1 MKKADDPHVKALQ
14 SIDKQELLKKLKKIF
29 GGADIDFYTD
39 KAYGVIEE
47 SNKGAKTYEEF
58 IVGRTYIIFQM
69 FKENKVNMDIK
80 ELSKE
85 KIASMAEKNYQDS
98 IVNFVKIVFK
108 NMETTINLLINGSLT
123 LFGVALGHYVTKHTH
138 IFQRSYERKSDLIID
153 PYKEVVRLEFA
164 LKKYVHFTGAETG
177 QDSIERKIEELNNIK
192 KTSRLFST
200 NFGR

>member
-1 MKKADDPHVKALQ
+1 MNKLENIFIGFRNHSFEELIKYHQSGNVSDKEKLLLRSIYENASNEITEFIKESKADKSIDENDFDWSMKLYVFVSVQEFFDIFDRIEKADDPHVKALQ

-98 IVNFVKIVFK
+98 IVNFVKNCI
-108 NMETTINLLINGSLT
+108 
-123 LFGVALGHYVTKHTH
+123 
-138 IFQRSYERKSDLIID
+138 
-153 PYKEVVRLEFA
+153 
-164 LKKYVHFTGAETG
+164 
-177 QDSIERKIEELNNIK
+177 
-192 KTSRLFST
+192 
-200 NFGR
+200 